1 MNIVDILKNV
11 PIGTKLY
18 SAAHGYMSLKKIDLG
33 DNKYPIVVHNDSF
46 GVEGFTEDGRYY
58 DIPDAE
64 CILFP
69 SKEQRDWTEF
79 KVDLP
84 KGTPVVVF
92 NSIDRPFDSF
102 IRMYAGNGKYKML
115 GKGYNTLPYIVPF
128 NKIRIE
134 KNHFVFDAKDNY
146 GSVL

>member
-1 MNIVDILKNV
+1 M
-11 PIGTKLY
+11 
-18 SAAHGYMSLKKIDLG
+18 
-33 DNKYPIVVHNDSF
+33 F
-46 GVEGFTEDGRYY
+46 
-58 DIPDAE
+58 DAE

-69 SKEQRDWTEF
+69 SKEQRDWTKF

-92 NSIDRPFDSF
+92 NSIDRPFDSS

-115 GKGYNTLPYIVPF
+115 DKGYNTLPYIVPF
-128 NKIRIE
+128 DKIRIE

-146 GSVL
+146 GSAL